1 MSMYTVIVFLSDAT
15 NVSEAAGS
23 ETAGAQELSR
33 YLAHNRLAPSWL
45 DCDVPDSPLIRHFF
59 CTKTIVHQQVVHE
72 IPTQRGQRFF
82 AMTAYKQAKLVHFLS
97 IDLLLF
103 CAVPYQ
109 KCWSRVRSDNLV
121 KFFHNYFLTRKAMK
135 RTSAHESW
143 FKIRET
149 FKFLSF
155 DLSSVEVLYRVY
167 YSYLVGLRY
176 LEFHWSTSKIQCESG
191 NRSTQKVVSQLIW
204 TTYGTHTFRNLS
216 RK

>member
-23 ETAGAQELSR
+23 ETAGAQELSQ

-45 DCDVPDSPLIRHFF
+45 DCDVPYSPLIRHFF
-59 CTKTIVHQQVVHE
+59 CTKTVVHQQVAHE
-72 IPTQRGQRFF
+72 IPLISCFF
-82 AMTAYKQAKLVHFLS
+82 ALFRIKNAKVGWGPIIWL
-97 IDLLLF
+97 
-103 CAVPYQ
+103 
-109 KCWSRVRSDNLV
+109 
-121 KFFHNYFLTRKAMK
+121 FFHNYFLTRKAMK

-167 YSYLVGLRY
+167 DTYLVGLRY
-176 LEFHWSTSKIQCESG
+176 LEFHWSTSKIQRESG

-204 TTYGTHTFRNLS
+204 TTCGTHTFRNLS

>member
-1 MSMYTVIVFLSDAT
+1 MSMYTVIVFVSDAT

-45 DCDVPDSPLIRHFF
+45 DCDVPYSPLIRHFF
-59 CTKTIVHQQVVHE
+59 CTKTVVHQQVAHE
-72 IPTQRGQRFF
+72 IPTQREQRFLQWQHTNKPNWVIFSPLISCFF
-82 AMTAYKQAKLVHFLS
+82 ALFRIKNAKAEWGPIIWL
-97 IDLLLF
+97 
-103 CAVPYQ
+103 
-109 KCWSRVRSDNLV
+109 
-121 KFFHNYFLTRKAMK
+121 FFHNYFLTRKAMK

-167 YSYLVGLRY
+167 DTYLVGLRY
-176 LEFHWSTSKIQCESG
+176 LDFHWSTSKIQRKSG